1 MPIDDLRAVADAE
14 QIGDGTVGIELVC
27 GVLVEPWTGVFD
39 HALAFANGRGGVAA
53 GCVNCGGADDEAHT
67 PIEAERME
75 YSSPAEAK
83 NSDAFDGKKLSKRR
97 WMRSK

>member
-1 MPIDDLRAVADAE
+1 
-14 QIGDGTVGIELVC
+14 
-27 GVLVEPWTGVFD
+27 
-39 HALAFANGRGGVAA
+39 
-53 GCVNCGGADDEAHT
+53 
-67 PIEAERME
+67 ME